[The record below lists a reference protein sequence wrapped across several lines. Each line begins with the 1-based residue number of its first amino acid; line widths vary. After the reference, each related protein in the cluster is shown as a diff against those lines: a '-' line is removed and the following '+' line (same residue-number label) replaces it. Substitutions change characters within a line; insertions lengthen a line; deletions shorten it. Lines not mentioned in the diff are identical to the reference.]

1 MDDKYRLATAV
12 VVVDVNPGRGMD
24 GFLLLLLLLLLLV
37 VVVCEIVL
45 AAVVVAVVFMDAV
58 EEIVPFI

>member
-24 GFLLLLLLLLLLV
+24 GFLLLLLLLFIV
-37 VVVCEIVL
+37 VICEIVL
-45 AAVVVAVVFMDAV
+45 AAVVAVVFMDAV

>member
-24 GFLLLLLLLLLLV
+24 GFLLLLL
-37 VVVCEIVL
+37 VVCEIAL
-45 AAVVVAVVFMDAV
+45 AAVVVAVFMDAV